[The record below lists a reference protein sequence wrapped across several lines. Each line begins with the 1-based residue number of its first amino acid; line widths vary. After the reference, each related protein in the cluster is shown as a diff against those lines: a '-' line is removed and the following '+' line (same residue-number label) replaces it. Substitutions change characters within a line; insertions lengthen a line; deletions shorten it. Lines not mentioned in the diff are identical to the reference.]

1 MKANP
6 PPLAGAFDGNKKET
20 TGASYV
26 SILALVAIKE
36 STTTTDEMPN
46 PDPAGAL
53 SQSKEV

>member
-26 SILALVAIKE
+26 SILALVAIK
-36 STTTTDEMPN
+36 
-46 PDPAGAL
+46 
-53 SQSKEV
+53 